1 MHRQQQRTEERKMK
15 ILHIFANH
23 KWTGPA
29 DSALS
34 LARALRKKHKVV
46 FMCGGAPS
54 GQRNLL
60 KEKADEFGV
69 PVIVNNALRKHLEP
83 LTTFHAMR
91 FAAHILRHDKAD
103 IIHTHLVNDHFVT
116 AAALWFTQSK
126 LPLVRSYYE
135 DSRTRYDRARNKI
148 LMRCRTNAA
157 IVFSKGAAEELR
169 KMGMKDSG
177 IHIIDPAVD
186 VHRFNPVR
194 KLPDMRAKF
203 CFGADDFV
211 IGIVARVQRHREFEI
226 VLEATRRVRHIVPNL
241 RVLVVGRG
249 THISEVL
256 IEPSRAM
263 GLSDIVKSVG
273 YLDGDSYIGAL
284 EAMSA
289 KVFMVPGS
297 DGTCRAVREA
307 MAMGKPV
314 IATRRGILPEM
325 VNDGVE
331 GIIIDPDPKSLA
343 NAMIRLASSPEL
355 VKTLGEN
362 ALRKAHER
370 FSLRRQAENTEK
382 LYQEILRAS
391 SSKSSHIVQ

>member
-1 MHRQQQRTEERKMK
+1 MK
-15 ILHIFANH
+15 ILHIFANY

-29 DSALS
+29 DAALS
-34 LARALRKKHKVV
+34 LARALQEKHNVV
-46 FMCGGAPS
+46 FMCGGSPH
-54 GQRNLL
+54 GQRNQV
-60 KEKADEFGV
+60 KEKAHEFGV
-69 PVIVNNALRKHLEP
+69 SVIVNNSLRKHLEP
-83 LTTFHAMR
+83 FTAFRAVR
-91 FAAHILRHDKAD
+91 FAANALRHDKAD
-103 IIHTHLVNDHFVT
+103 IIHTHLVNDHLVT

-126 LPLVRSYYE
+126 FPLVRSYYE
-135 DSRTRYDRARNKI
+135 DSRTRYDCARNKI

-157 IVFSKGAAEELR
+157 IVFSMGAAEELQ
-169 KMGMKDSG
+169 KLGMKDCK

-186 VHRFNPVR
+186 VHRFNPAR
-194 KLPDMRAKF
+194 NLPDMRAKF
-203 CFGADDFV
+203 CFGVDDFV

-241 RVLVVGRG
+241 RVMVVGRG
-249 THISEVL
+249 THINEVL

-289 KVFMVPGS
+289 KLFMVPGS

-331 GIIIDPDPKSLA
+331 GIIIEPDTKSLA

-370 FSLRRQAENTEK
+370 FSLCRQAENTEK
-382 LYQEILRAS
+382 LYEEILQAS
-391 SSKSSHIVQ
+391 SPKSSHLVQ

>member
-1 MHRQQQRTEERKMK
+1 MK
-15 ILHIFANH
+15 ILHIFANY

-29 DSALS
+29 DAALS
-34 LARALRKKHKVV
+34 LAHALREKHNVT
-46 FMCGGAPS
+46 FMCGVAPS
-54 GQRNLL
+54 GQQNQV
-60 KEKADEFGV
+60 KEKAHEFGV

-83 LTTFHAMR
+83 LTAFHAMR
-91 FAAHILRHDKAD
+91 FVAHILRHDKVD
-103 IIHTHLVNDHFVT
+103 IIHTHLVNDHLIT
-116 AAALWFTQSK
+116 AAALWFTKSK

-135 DSRTRYDRARNKI
+135 DSRTRSDRFRNKI
-148 LMRCRTNAA
+148 LMRCFTNAT
-157 IVFSKGAAEELR
+157 IVFSRGAAEEL
-169 KMGMKDSG
+169 KKLGIKDQR
-177 IHIIDPAVD
+177 IHAIDPAVD
-186 VHRFNPVR
+186 VHRFNAVR
-194 KLPDMRAKF
+194 NLPDMRAKF
-203 CFGADDFV
+203 GLGVDDFV

-249 THISEVL
+249 THINEVL

-289 KVFMVPGS
+289 KLFMVPGS

-314 IATRRGILPEM
+314 IAARRGLLPEM
-325 VNDGVE
+325 VGDGME

-343 NAMIRLASSPEL
+343 NAIIQLAGSPDL
-355 VKTLGEN
+355 MKTLGEN
-362 ALRKAHER
+362 ALKKAHDR
-370 FSLRRQAENTEK
+370 FSLARQAGNTET
-382 LYQEILRAS
+382 LYKEILQAYTPF
-391 SSKSSHIVQ
+391 

>member
-1 MHRQQQRTEERKMK
+1 MIIMK
-15 ILHIFANH
+15 ILHIFANY

-29 DSALS
+29 DAALS
-34 LARALRKKHKVV
+34 LARSLQEKHNVT
-46 FMCGGAPS
+46 FMCGGAPR
-54 GQRNLL
+54 GQQNQV
-60 KEKADEFGV
+60 KEKAHEFGV

-83 LTTFHAMR
+83 LTAFHAMR

-103 IIHTHLVNDHFVT
+103 IIHTHLVNDHLIT

-135 DSRTRYDRARNKI
+135 DNQTRSDRLRNKI
-148 LMRCRTNAA
+148 LMRSRTNAT
-157 IVFSKGAAEELR
+157 IVFSTEAAKELR

-177 IHIIDPAVD
+177 IHLIDPAVD
-186 VHRFNPVR
+186 VHRFNPAR
-194 KLPDMRAKF
+194 NLPDMRAKF

-249 THISEVL
+249 THINEVL
-256 IEPSRAM
+256 IDPSRAM

-284 EAMSA
+284 KAMSA
-289 KVFMVPGS
+289 KLFMVPGS

-343 NAMIRLASSPEL
+343 DTLIRLAGSPDL

-362 ALRKAHER
+362 ALKKAHER

-382 LYQEILRAS
+382 LYQNILQAYRPY
-391 SSKSSHIVQ
+391 

>member
-1 MHRQQQRTEERKMK
+1 MK
-15 ILHIFANH
+15 ILHIFANY

-29 DSALS
+29 DAALS
-34 LARALRKKHKVV
+34 LARALREKHNVT
-46 FMCGGAPS
+46 FMCGGAPR
-54 GQRNLL
+54 GQQNQV
-60 KEKADEFGV
+60 KEKAHEFGV

-83 LTTFHAMR
+83 LTAFHAMR

-103 IIHTHLVNDHFVT
+103 IIHTHLVNDHLIT

-126 LPLVRSYYE
+126 IPLVRSYYE
-135 DSRTRYDRARNKI
+135 DSRTRSDRVRNKI
-148 LMRCRTNAA
+148 LMRSRTNAT
-157 IVFSKGAAEELR
+157 IVFSTEAAKELR

-177 IHIIDPAVD
+177 IHLIDPAVD
-186 VHRFNPVR
+186 VHRFNPAR
-194 KLPDMRAKF
+194 NLPDMRAKF
-203 CFGADDFV
+203 CFGVDDFV
-211 IGIVARVQRHREFEI
+211 IGIVARVQRHREFDI

-249 THISEVL
+249 THINEVL

-273 YLDGDSYIGAL
+273 YLDGDSYVGAL

-289 KVFMVPGS
+289 KLFMVPGS

-325 VNDGVE
+325 VGDGVE
-331 GIIIDPDPKSLA
+331 GIIIDPDPKSLTDTL
-343 NAMIRLASSPEL
+343 IRLAGSPDL

-362 ALRKAHER
+362 ALKKAHER

-382 LYQEILRAS
+382 LYEEILQAYRPY
-391 SSKSSHIVQ
+391 

>member
-1 MHRQQQRTEERKMK
+1 MIIMK
-15 ILHIFANH
+15 ILHIFANY

-29 DSALS
+29 DAALS
-34 LARALRKKHKVV
+34 LARSLQEKHNVT
-46 FMCGGAPS
+46 FMCGGAPR
-54 GQRNLL
+54 GQQNQV
-60 KEKADEFGV
+60 KEKAHEFGV
-69 PVIVNNALRKHLEP
+69 PVIVNNSLRKHLEP
-83 LTTFHAMR
+83 LTAFHAMR

-103 IIHTHLVNDHFVT
+103 IIHTHLVNDHLIT

-135 DSRTRYDRARNKI
+135 DNQTRSDRLRNKI
-148 LMRCRTNAA
+148 LMRSRTNAT
-157 IVFSKGAAEELR
+157 IVFSTEAAKELR

-177 IHIIDPAVD
+177 IHLIDPAVD
-186 VHRFNPVR
+186 VHRFNPAR
-194 KLPDMRAKF
+194 NLPDMRAKF

-249 THISEVL
+249 THINEVL
-256 IEPSRAM
+256 IDPSRAM

-284 EAMSA
+284 KAMSA
-289 KVFMVPGS
+289 KLFMVPGS

-343 NAMIRLASSPEL
+343 DTLIRLAGSPDL

-362 ALRKAHER
+362 ALKKAHER

-382 LYQEILRAS
+382 LYQNILQAYRPY
-391 SSKSSHIVQ
+391 

>member
-1 MHRQQQRTEERKMK
+1 MK
-15 ILHIFANH
+15 ILHIFANY

-29 DSALS
+29 DAALS
-34 LARALRKKHKVV
+34 LARSLQEKHNVT
-46 FMCGGAPS
+46 FMCGGAPR
-54 GQRNLL
+54 GQQNQV
-60 KEKADEFGV
+60 KEKAHEFGV
-69 PVIVNNALRKHLEP
+69 PVIVNNSLRKHLEP
-83 LTTFHAMR
+83 LTAFHAMR

-103 IIHTHLVNDHFVT
+103 IIHTHLVNDHLIT

-135 DSRTRYDRARNKI
+135 DNQTRSDRLRNKI
-148 LMRCRTNAA
+148 LMRSRTNAT
-157 IVFSKGAAEELR
+157 IVFSTEAAKELR

-177 IHIIDPAVD
+177 IHLIDPAVD
-186 VHRFNPVR
+186 VHRFNPAR
-194 KLPDMRAKF
+194 NLPDMRAKF

-249 THISEVL
+249 THINEVL
-256 IEPSRAM
+256 IDPSRAM

-289 KVFMVPGS
+289 KLFMVPGS

-343 NAMIRLASSPEL
+343 DTLIRLAGSPDL

-362 ALRKAHER
+362 ALKKAHER

-382 LYQEILRAS
+382 LYQNILQAYRPY
-391 SSKSSHIVQ
+391 

>member
-1 MHRQQQRTEERKMK
+1 MK
-15 ILHIFANH
+15 ILHIFANY

-29 DSALS
+29 DAALS
-34 LARALRKKHKVV
+34 LARALREKHNVV
-46 FMCGGAPS
+46 FMCGGAPR
-54 GQRNLL
+54 GQQNQV
-60 KEKADEFGV
+60 KEKAHEFGV

-83 LTTFHAMR
+83 FTVFRAVR

-103 IIHTHLVNDHFVT
+103 IIHTHLVNDHLVS
-116 AAALWFTQSK
+116 AASLLFTQSK
-126 LPLVRSYYE
+126 IPLVRSYYE
-135 DSRTRYDRARNKI
+135 DSRTRSDRVRNKI
-148 LMRCRTNAA
+148 FMRCCTNAT
-157 IVFSKGAAEELR
+157 IVFSREAAEELQ
-169 KMGMKDSG
+169 KLGIKDQR
-177 IHIIDPAVD
+177 IHAIDPAVD
-186 VHRFNPVR
+186 VHRFNPAR
-194 KLPDMRAKF
+194 NLPDMRAKF
-203 CFGADDFV
+203 CFGVDDFL
-211 IGIVARVQRHREFEI
+211 IGIVARVQRHREFDI

-249 THISEVL
+249 THINEVL

-273 YLDGDSYIGAL
+273 YLDGDSYVGAL

-289 KVFMVPGS
+289 KLFMVPGS

-325 VNDGVE
+325 VGDGVE

-343 NAMIRLASSPEL
+343 DTLIRLAGSPDL

-362 ALRKAHER
+362 ALKKAHER
-370 FSLRRQAENTEK
+370 FSLRRQAGNTEK
-382 LYQEILRAS
+382 LYEEILRAS
-391 SSKSSHIVQ
+391 SPKSGHHAK

>member
-1 MHRQQQRTEERKMK
+1 MRTRQTK

-34 LARALRKKHKVV
+34 LARALREKYKVV

-83 LTTFHAMR
+83 LTAFHAMR
-91 FAAHILRHDKAD
+91 FAVHILRHDKAD
-103 IIHTHLVNDHFVT
+103 IIHTHLVNDHIVT

-135 DSRTRYDRARNKI
+135 DSQTRYDRARNKI

-157 IVFSKGAAEELR
+157 IVFSKGAAEELQ
-169 KMGMKDSG
+169 KLGMKDCR
-177 IHIIDPAVD
+177 IHAIDAAVD
-186 VHRFNPVR
+186 LHRFNPNR
-194 KLPDMRAKF
+194 NLPDMRAKF
-203 CFGADDFV
+203 CLGADDFV
-211 IGIVARVQRHREFEI
+211 IGIVARVQRHREFDI
-226 VLEATRRVRHIVPNL
+226 VLEAIRCVRDIVPNL

-249 THISEVL
+249 THINEVL
-256 IEPSRAM
+256 IDPSRAM

-273 YLDGDSYIGAL
+273 YIDGDSYIGAL

-289 KVFMVPGS
+289 KLFMVPGS

-331 GIIIDPDPKSLA
+331 GIIIDPDTKSLA

-355 VKTLGEN
+355 VKDLGGN
-362 ALRKAHER
+362 ALKKAHER

-382 LYQEILRAS
+382 LYEEILRAS
-391 SSKSSHIVQ
+391 SPKSSHLVQ

>member
-1 MHRQQQRTEERKMK
+1 MK
-15 ILHIFANH
+15 ILHIFANY

-29 DSALS
+29 DAALS
-34 LARALRKKHKVV
+34 LARALREKHNVT
-46 FMCGGAPS
+46 FMCGGAPR
-54 GQRNLL
+54 GQQNQV
-60 KEKADEFGV
+60 KEKAHEFGV

-83 LTTFHAMR
+83 LTAFYSMR
-91 FAAHILRHDKAD
+91 FVAHILRHNKAD
-103 IIHTHLVNDHFVT
+103 IIHTHLVNDHLIT
-116 AAALWFTQSK
+116 AAMLWFTRSK

-135 DSRTRYDRARNKI
+135 DSRTCSDRVRNKI
-148 LMRCRTNAA
+148 LMRCCTNAT
-157 IVFSKGAAEELR
+157 IVFSRSASEELQ
-169 KMGMKDSG
+169 KLGIKDQM
-177 IHIIDPAVD
+177 IHAIDPAVD
-186 VHRFNPVR
+186 VNRFNPVR
-194 KLPDMRAKF
+194 NLPDMRAKF
-203 CFGADDFV
+203 CFGVDDFV
-211 IGIVARVQRHREFEI
+211 IGIVARVQRHREFDI

-249 THISEVL
+249 THINEVL
-256 IEPSRAM
+256 IEPSKAM

-289 KVFMVPGS
+289 KLFMVPGS

-331 GIIIDPDPKSLA
+331 GIIIDPDPESLA
-343 NAMIRLASSPEL
+343 NAMVRLACSPDL

-362 ALRKAHER
+362 SLRKAHNQ
-370 FSLRRQAENTEK
+370 FSLYRQAENTEK
-382 LYQEILRAS
+382 LYQEILQS
-391 SSKSSHIVQ
+391 SNAWYLTSDV

>member
-1 MHRQQQRTEERKMK
+1 MK
-15 ILHIFANH
+15 ILHIFANY

-29 DSALS
+29 DAALS
-34 LARALRKKHKVV
+34 LARSLQEKHNVV
-46 FMCGGAPS
+46 FMCGGSPH
-54 GQRNLL
+54 GQRNQV
-60 KEKADEFGV
+60 KEKAHDFGV
-69 PVIVNNALRKHLEP
+69 PVIVNNSLRKHLEP
-83 LTTFHAMR
+83 FTAFRAVR
-91 FAAHILRHDKAD
+91 FAAHALRYDTAD
-103 IIHTHLVNDHFVT
+103 IIHTHLVNDHLVT
-116 AAALWFTQSK
+116 AAALWFSQSTI
-126 LPLVRSYYE
+126 PLVRSYYE
-135 DSRTRYDRARNKI
+135 DNLTRSDRVRNKGLMRTR
-148 LMRCRTNAA
+148 TNSA
-157 IVFSKGAAEELR
+157 IVFSTGAAEELR

-194 KLPDMRAKF
+194 NLPDMRAKF

-249 THISEVL
+249 THINEVL

-273 YLDGDSYIGAL
+273 YLDGDSYIGSL

-289 KVFMVPGS
+289 KLFMVPGS

-325 VNDGVE
+325 MNDGVE
-331 GIIIDPDPKSLA
+331 GIIIDPDTKSLA

-391 SSKSSHIVQ
+391 SPKSSHLVQ

>member
-1 MHRQQQRTEERKMK
+1 MK
-15 ILHIFANH
+15 ILHIFANY

-29 DSALS
+29 DAALS
-34 LARALRKKHKVV
+34 LARALREKHNVT
-46 FMCGGAPS
+46 FMCGGAPR
-54 GQRNLL
+54 GQQNQV
-60 KEKADEFGV
+60 KEKAHEFGV

-83 LTTFHAMR
+83 LTAFHAMR
-91 FAAHILRHDKAD
+91 FAAHILRHNKAD
-103 IIHTHLVNDHFVT
+103 IIHTHLVNDHLIT

-135 DSRTRYDRARNKI
+135 DSRTRSDRVRNKI
-148 LMRCRTNAA
+148 LMRCCTNSA
-157 IVFSKGAAEELR
+157 IVFSRGAAEELQ
-169 KMGMKDSG
+169 KLGIKDQR
-177 IHIIDPAVD
+177 IHAIDSAVD
-186 VHRFNPVR
+186 VHRFNPAR
-194 KLPDMRAKF
+194 NLPDMRAKF
-203 CFGADDFV
+203 CFGVDDFV
-211 IGIVARVQRHREFEI
+211 IGIVARVQRHREFDI

-249 THISEVL
+249 THINEVL

-289 KVFMVPGS
+289 KLFMVPGS

-325 VNDGVE
+325 VGDGVE

-343 NAMIRLASSPEL
+343 DTLIRLAGSPDL

-362 ALRKAHER
+362 ALKKAHER
-370 FSLRRQAENTEK
+370 FSLERQAGNTEK
-382 LYQEILRAS
+382 LYKKILQAYTPF
-391 SSKSSHIVQ
+391 

>member
-1 MHRQQQRTEERKMK
+1 MK
-15 ILHIFANH
+15 ILHIFANY

-29 DSALS
+29 DAALS
-34 LARALRKKHKVV
+34 LARALREKHNVT
-46 FMCGGAPS
+46 FMCGGAPR
-54 GQRNLL
+54 GQQNQV
-60 KEKADEFGV
+60 KEKAHEFGI

-83 LTTFHAMR
+83 LTAFHAMR

-103 IIHTHLVNDHFVT
+103 IVHTHLTNDHLVT
-116 AAALWFTQSK
+116 IAALWRLQSK
-126 LPLVRSYYE
+126 IPLVRSYYE
-135 DSRTRYDRARNKI
+135 DSLTRSDRVRNKGLMRTR
-148 LMRCRTNAA
+148 TNSA
-157 IVFSKGAAEELR
+157 IVFSTGAAEELR
-169 KMGMKDSG
+169 KMGMKDCR

-186 VHRFNPVR
+186 VHRFNPIR
-194 KLPDMRAKF
+194 NLPDMRAKF

-211 IGIVARVQRHREFEI
+211 IGIVARVQRHREFDI

-249 THISEVL
+249 THINEVL
-256 IEPSRAM
+256 IEPARAM
-263 GLSDIVKSVG
+263 GLSDIVKSAG

-289 KVFMVPGS
+289 KLFMVPGS

-325 VNDGVE
+325 VGDGVE

-343 NAMIRLASSPEL
+343 DTLIRLAGSPDL

-362 ALRKAHER
+362 ALKKAHER
-370 FSLRRQAENTEK
+370 FSLERQAEKMEK
-382 LYQEILRAS
+382 LYEEILQAS
-391 SSKSSHIVQ
+391 STRH

>member
-1 MHRQQQRTEERKMK
+1 MK
-15 ILHIFANH
+15 ILHIFANY

-34 LARALRKKHKVV
+34 LARSLQEKHNVI

-54 GQRNLL
+54 SQRNLL
-60 KEKADEFGV
+60 KEKADDFGV
-69 PVIVNNALRKHLEP
+69 SVIVNNALSKHLDP
-83 LTTFHAMR
+83 LMIFRAVR
-91 FAAHILRHDKAD
+91 FAKYILRHLKAD
-103 IIHTHLVNDHFVT
+103 IVHTHLTNDHLVT
-116 AAALWFTQSK
+116 SAALWFIQSK
-126 LPLVRSYYE
+126 IPLVRSYYE
-135 DSRTRYDRARNKI
+135 DSRTCSDRVRNKI
-148 LMRCRTNAA
+148 LMRCCTNAA
-157 IVFSKGAAEELR
+157 IVFSRGAAEELR

-177 IHIIDPAVD
+177 IHLIDPAVD
-186 VHRFNPVR
+186 VHRFNPAR
-194 KLPDMRAKF
+194 NLPDMRAKF
-203 CFGADDFV
+203 CFGVDDFV
-211 IGIVARVQRHREFEI
+211 IGIVARVQRHREFDI

-249 THISEVL
+249 THINEVL
-256 IEPSRAM
+256 IEPARAV

-289 KVFMVPGS
+289 KLFMVPGS

-343 NAMIRLASSPEL
+343 NAMIRLANSSEL

-362 ALRKAHER
+362 ALRKAHDR
-370 FSLRRQAENTEK
+370 FSLPRQAENTEK
-382 LYQEILRAS
+382 LYQEILQAS
-391 SSKSSHIVQ
+391 SLKSGHRAK

>member
-1 MHRQQQRTEERKMK
+1 MK
-15 ILHIFANH
+15 ILHIFANY

-29 DSALS
+29 DAALS
-34 LARALRKKHKVV
+34 LARALREKHNVT

-54 GQRNLL
+54 GQQNQV
-60 KEKADEFGV
+60 KEKAHEFGV

-83 LTTFHAMR
+83 LTAFHAMR

-103 IIHTHLVNDHFVT
+103 IIHTHLVNDHLIA

-135 DSRTRYDRARNKI
+135 DSRTRSDRIRNKI
-148 LMRCRTNAA
+148 LMRCCTNGT
-157 IVFSKGAAEELR
+157 IVFSRGAAEELQ
-169 KMGMKDSG
+169 KLGIKDQR
-177 IHIIDPAVD
+177 IYAIDPAVD
-186 VHRFNPVR
+186 VHRFNPAR
-194 KLPDMRAKF
+194 NLPDMRAKF
-203 CFGADDFV
+203 CFGVDDFV
-211 IGIVARVQRHREFEI
+211 VGIVARVQRHREFDI

-249 THISEVL
+249 THINEVL

-263 GLSDIVKSVG
+263 GLSDIVKSMG

-289 KVFMVPGS
+289 KLFMVPGS

-314 IATRRGILPEM
+314 IATRRGILTEM
-325 VNDGVE
+325 VGDGVE
-331 GIIIDPDPKSLA
+331 GIIIDPDPESLA
-343 NAMIRLASSPEL
+343 NAIIRLASLPDL
-355 VKTLGEN
+355 VKTLGES
-362 ALRKAHER
+362 ALKKAHER
-370 FSLRRQAENTEK
+370 FSLVRQAGDTEK
-382 LYQEILRAS
+382 LYKEIL
-391 SSKSSHIVQ
+391 

>member
-1 MHRQQQRTEERKMK
+1 MK
-15 ILHIFANH
+15 ILHIFANY

-29 DSALS
+29 DAALS
-34 LARALRKKHKVV
+34 LARSLQEKHNVV
-46 FMCGGAPS
+46 FMCGGSPH
-54 GQRNLL
+54 GQQNQV
-60 KEKADEFGV
+60 KEKAHEFGV

-83 LTTFHAMR
+83 FTAFHAMR

-103 IIHTHLVNDHFVT
+103 IIHTHLVNDHLIT

-135 DSRTRYDRARNKI
+135 DSRTRSDRVRNKI
-148 LMRCRTNAA
+148 LMRSRTNAT
-157 IVFSKGAAEELR
+157 IVFSTEAAKELR

-177 IHIIDPAVD
+177 IHLIDPAVD
-186 VHRFNPVR
+186 VHRFNPAR
-194 KLPDMRAKF
+194 NLPDMRAKF
-203 CFGADDFV
+203 CFGVDDFV
-211 IGIVARVQRHREFEI
+211 IGIVARVQRHREFNI

-249 THISEVL
+249 THINEVL

-289 KVFMVPGS
+289 KLFMVPGS

-325 VNDGVE
+325 VGDGVE

-343 NAMIRLASSPEL
+343 DTLIRLAGSPDL

-362 ALRKAHER
+362 ALKKAHER

-382 LYQEILRAS
+382 LYEEILQAYRPY
-391 SSKSSHIVQ
+391 